1 MTERLSLSYVYQC
14 GKITKTL
21 LSGKSKLQIR
31 EELLSSFVG
40 KKKNSYQC
48 LTF

>member
-1 MTERLSLSYVYQC
+1 MTERLSLSYAYQC

-31 EELLSSFVG
+31 EELLSPVVE
-40 KKKNSYQC
+40 KKNHVNV
-48 LTF
+48 

>member
-40 KKKNSYQC
+40 KKKKIPINV
-48 LTF
+48 